1 MATAT
6 LNQALTLFGQ
16 LSGEDQELLLEI
28 ARKRRSEAWRKE
40 TAAYA
45 KKALQDHRAGK
56 LKTVGAAELP
66 SYLNQLWEEDDA

>member
-45 KKALQDHRAGK
+45 KKALRDHRAGK
-56 LKTVGAAELP
+56 LKTVGATELP
-66 SYLNQLWEEDDA
+66 AYLNKLWEESDA

>member
-16 LSGEDQELLLEI
+16 LSGEDQELMLEI
-28 ARKRRSEAWRKE
+28 ARKRRIEAWRKE

-45 KKALQDHRAGK
+45 KKGLRDHRAGK
-56 LKTVGAAELP
+56 LPTVSVAELP
-66 SYLNQLWEEDDA
+66 AYLNQLWEESDA

>member
-28 ARKRRSEAWRKE
+28 GRKRRSEAWRKE

-45 KKALQDHRAGK
+45 KKALRDHRAGK
-56 LKTVGAAELP
+56 LKAEPVDEMLQR
-66 SYLNQLWEEDDA
+66 LHGLADQEG

>member
-16 LSGEDQELLLEI
+16 LSGEDQELLIEI
-28 ARKRRSEAWRKE
+28 ARQRRSEAWRKE

-45 KKALQDHRAGK
+45 KKAFQASSSSQSLFK
-56 LKTVGAAELP
+56 
-66 SYLNQLWEEDDA
+66 